1 MREKIRAALK
11 SALERIS
18 AAKSTVRSRL
28 GASSTSQARRDWPA
42 IIIVF
47 LMVVMGGFFGGLM
60 ASLLLRAF
68 R

>member
-18 AAKSTVRSRL
+18 AAKNTVRSRL
-28 GASSTSQARRDWPA
+28 GASSTSQARHDWPA

-60 ASLLLRAF
+60 AALLIRAF